1 MLLIFLTEYEDDGTT
16 FSGPCIISESWKNQ
30 AEKEA
35 TRFNLKIVGTLVDA
49 FPSSMIEEEEKRVLH

>member
-1 MLLIFLTEYEDDGTT
+1 MKFILTL
-16 FSGPCIISESWKNQ
+16 NQ

>member
-16 FSGPCIISESWKNQ
+16 FSGPCIISESWNQ
-30 AEKEA
+30 AVKEA

>member
-1 MLLIFLTEYEDDGTT
+1 MLLIFLTEYEDNGTT
-16 FSGPCIISESWKNQ
+16 FSGPCIISESWNQ

-49 FPSSMIEEEEKRVLH
+49 FPSSMIEKEEKRVLH

>member
-16 FSGPCIISESWKNQ
+16 FSGPCIISQSWNQ
-30 AEKEA
+30 AEIEA

>member
-16 FSGPCIISESWKNQ
+16 FSGPCIISESWNQ

-49 FPSSMIEEEEKRVLH
+49 FPSSMIEKEEKRVLH

>member
-1 MLLIFLTEYEDDGTT
+1 MMLIFLTEYEDNGTT
-16 FSGPCIISESWKNQ
+16 FSGPCIISESWNQ

>member
-1 MLLIFLTEYEDDGTT
+1 MLLIFLTEYEDEGTT
-16 FSGPCIISESWKNQ
+16 FCGPCIISENWSQ

-49 FPSSMIEEEEKRVLH
+49 FPSSIIEKEEKRVLH

>member
-1 MLLIFLTEYEDDGTT
+1 MLLIFLTEYEDEGTT
-16 FSGPCIISESWKNQ
+16 FCGPCIISESWNH

-49 FPSSMIEEEEKRVLH
+49 FLSSMIEKEEKRVLH